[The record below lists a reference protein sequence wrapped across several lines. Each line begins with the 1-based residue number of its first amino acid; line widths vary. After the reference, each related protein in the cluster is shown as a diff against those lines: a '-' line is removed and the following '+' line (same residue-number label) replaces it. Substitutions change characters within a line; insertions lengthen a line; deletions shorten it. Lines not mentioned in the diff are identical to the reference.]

1 MKFIVIEG
9 LDGSG
14 KSTQLELLQ
23 GFFKKNKLNYKFIH
37 FPKYD
42 SPLYG
47 ELISKFLRGDLG
59 KLETVNP
66 YLVAL
71 LYAGDRNNYKNTIKQ
86 WLENDNYV
94 LADRY
99 VFSNIAFQ
107 CAKIQN
113 ETERLTLKQW
123 IFNTEYEYF
132 KIPKPDINIFL
143 DVPVPVIESR
153 LKKVRKG
160 DDREYLKG
168 KNDIHEADFQFQ
180 RNVRAVYDSL
190 LLSEKKFY
198 SIPCMHKG
206 ELLKPETIHNTIIE
220 TLKINKII

>member
-23 GFFKKNKLNYKFIH
+23 EYFKNNKLNFKFIH
-37 FPKYD
+37 FPQFD

-59 KLETVNP
+59 ELETVNP

-71 LYAGDRNNYKNTIKQ
+71 LYAGDRNNYKNTINQ
-86 WLENDNYV
+86 WLESGNYV

-107 CAKIQN
+107 CAKIKN
-113 ETERLTLKQW
+113 KTEKMALKQW
-123 IFNTEYEYF
+123 ILNAEYEYF

-143 DVPVPVIESR
+143 DVPISSIESR

-180 RNVRAVYDSL
+180 RNVRAVYDNL
-190 LLSEKKFY
+190 LLSEKNFY

-206 ELLKPETIHNTIIE
+206 ELLKPKTIHNTIIE